1 MLVTRKFRAS
11 CYAQIVES
19 TTSNG
24 AAEFGF
30 KPEDIVQEWLWDDD
44 VDAELRNRI
53 AGITGTEL
61 VDEDY
66 DGVAD
71 GVVLWWRDGDDED
84 ELADTIVDAEAT
96 RGEDA
101 PFWIVTPKPGR
112 DGAASSFTIQNA
124 AKNAGMNVTTPVTV
138 SENWNGVRLVSFG
151 KGRQER

>member
-1 MLVTRKFRAS
+1 
-11 CYAQIVES
+11 VES

-30 KPEDIVQEWLWDDD
+30 KSEDVVQEWLWDDD
-44 VDAELRNRI
+44 VDEELRKEI
-53 AGITGTEL
+53 AGITGTDL

-66 DGVAD
+66 DGVVD

-96 RGEDA
+96 RGEEA

-112 DGAASSFTIQNA
+112 EGATSSFTIQNA
-124 AKNAGMNVTTPVTV
+124 AKTAGMNATTPVTV
-138 SENWNGVRLVSFG
+138 SGNWNGVRLVSFG

>member
-1 MLVTRKFRAS
+1 
-11 CYAQIVES
+11 VES

-30 KPEDIVQEWLWDDD
+30 ESEDIVQEWLWDDD
-44 VDAELRNRI
+44 VDEELRNGI
-53 AGITGTEL
+53 AGITGTDL

-71 GVVLWWRDGDDED
+71 GVILWWRDGDDED
-84 ELADTIVDAEAT
+84 ELADTIVDAETT
-96 RGEDA
+96 RDEEA

-112 DGAASSFTIQNA
+112 EGAASPFTIQNA
-124 AKNAGMNVTTPVTV
+124 AKNSGMNVLTPVTV
-138 SENWNGVRLVSFG
+138 SANWNGVRLVSFG

>member
-1 MLVTRKFRAS
+1 
-11 CYAQIVES
+11 VEI

-30 KPEDIVQEWLWDDD
+30 EPEDIVQEWLWDDD
-44 VDAELRNRI
+44 VDEELRDQL

-66 DGVAD
+66 DGVVD
-71 GVVLWWRDGDDED
+71 GIVLWWRDGDDED
-84 ELADTIVDAEAT
+84 ALADTIVDAETT

-112 DGAASSFTIQNA
+112 EGATSPFTIQNA

-138 SENWNGVRLVSFG
+138 SQNWNGVRLISFG